1 MFLCGSQ
8 YFVESGFHCS
18 CVFRTCGV
26 DYPRDTIVLN
36 VFAPDRLAPSLG
48 HFAIKL
54 ETYLRINKI
63 KYQVQIHL
71 TEEPFSQDL

>member
-1 MFLCGSQ
+1 M
-8 YFVESGFHCS
+8 
-18 CVFRTCGV
+18 
-26 DYPRDTIVLN
+26 DYPRDTTVLN